1 MGGLMDA
8 KKSSFNKYKISIVPY
23 GKYICN
29 ELKWGGKILL
39 IICVRVDTYFIHF
52 IYSQ

>member
-1 MGGLMDA
+1 MGGLIRA
-8 KKSSFNKYKISIVPY
+8 KKSSFNKYKIGIVPH
-23 GKYICN
+23 GKYNYN
-29 ELKWGGKILL
+29 ELKWGSKILL

>member
-1 MGGLMDA
+1 MGA
-8 KKSSFNKYKISIVPY
+8 KKSSFNIYKIGIVPH

-29 ELKWGGKILL
+29 KLKWGGKILL
-39 IICVRVDTYFIHF
+39 IICVLVHLSFIHF